1 MEKCINI
8 SVLCDSFAFANRIQD
23 LLLEKKLIAGCQ
35 ISKVNSKYWWKGKL
49 EDITEYKLDLKTR
62 ISLYK
67 KIYEEIR
74 SIHDYEVFELN
85 YYEINGN
92 KKFLEWINEETKNIT
107 KI

>member
-8 SVLCDSFAFANRIQD
+8 SVLCDSNAFASRIQD

-35 ISKVNSKYWWKGKL
+35 ISKVNSKYWWNGQL
-49 EDITEYKLDLKTR
+49 EDVTEYKLDLKTR
-62 ISLYK
+62 ISLYQ

-74 SIHDYEVFELN
+74 SIHDYEVFELS
-85 YYEINGN
+85 YYEIGGN
-92 KKFLEWINEETKNIT
+92 KEFLEWINNETSDII

>member
-8 SVLCDSFAFANRIQD
+8 SVLCDSNAFASRIQD

-35 ISKVNSKYWWKGKL
+35 ISKVNSKYWWNGQL

-62 ISLYK
+62 ISLYQ

-74 SIHDYEVFELN
+74 SIHDYEVFELS
-85 YYEINGN
+85 YFEIGGN
-92 KKFLEWINEETKNIT
+92 KEFLEWINNETSDII

>member
-8 SVLCDSFAFANRIQD
+8 SVLCDSNAFASRIQD

-35 ISKVNSKYWWKGKL
+35 ISKVNSKYWWKGQL

-62 ISLYK
+62 ISLYQ

-74 SIHDYEVFELN
+74 SIHDYEVFELS
-85 YYEINGN
+85 YYEIGGN
-92 KKFLEWINEETKNIT
+92 KEFLEWINNETSDII

>member
-8 SVLCDSFAFANRIQD
+8 SVLCDSNAFASRIQD

-35 ISKVNSKYWWKGKL
+35 ISKVNSKYWWNGQL

-62 ISLYK
+62 ISLYQ

-74 SIHDYEVFELN
+74 SIHDYEVFELS
-85 YYEINGN
+85 YYEIGGN
-92 KKFLEWINEETKNIT
+92 KEFLEWINNETSDII

>member
-8 SVLCDSFAFANRIQD
+8 SVLCDSNAFASRIQD
-23 LLLEKKLIAGCQ
+23 LLLEKKIIAGCQ
-35 ISKVNSKYWWKGKL
+35 ISKVNSKYWWNGQL

-62 ISLYK
+62 ISLYQ

-74 SIHDYEVFELN
+74 SIHDYEVFELS
-85 YYEINGN
+85 YYEIGGN
-92 KKFLEWINEETKNIT
+92 KEFLEWINNETSDII

>member
-8 SVLCDSFAFANRIQD
+8 SVLCDSNAFASRIQD
-23 LLLEKKLIAGCQ
+23 LLLEKKLISGCQ
-35 ISKVNSKYWWKGKL
+35 ISKVNSKYWWNGQL

-62 ISLYK
+62 ISLYQ

-74 SIHDYEVFELN
+74 SIHDYEVFELS
-85 YYEINGN
+85 YYEIGGN
-92 KKFLEWINEETKNIT
+92 KEFLEWINNETSDII